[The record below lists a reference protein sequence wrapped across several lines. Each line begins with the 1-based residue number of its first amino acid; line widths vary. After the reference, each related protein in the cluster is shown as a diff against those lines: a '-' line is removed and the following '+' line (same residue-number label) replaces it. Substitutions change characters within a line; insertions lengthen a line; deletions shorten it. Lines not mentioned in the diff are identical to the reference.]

1 MVQNEAGAHAA
12 EPVAAP
18 DNPLLADPTLPYGLP
33 DFAAIEPADVREAI
47 LDGMDDERDA
57 WEAILTCDEAADVA
71 NTIEAVA
78 RAGDAVERAAVVLS
92 TIAHSVGD
100 PAYLDLEAELA
111 PQLQEHR
118 DAFWLDK
125 RMYHRYV
132 SLERALPLLDLD
144 PDLSHHVRRYADA
157 FRRAGVLLEEP
168 DLSQLREL
176 NTHLVALTTDFSR
189 RVTEGQRDAAVLV
202 DDAQRLAGLSQ
213 EQIDSLREAARA
225 DEIDGYLIDIVNT
238 SQQPLAAHLHDR
250 ELRAELLDASLTRCA
265 GGATGAGGHVAPGTD
280 TSDTRATLL
289 EIVRLRAVR
298 ARLLGYENHAAL
310 VAAGS
315 DAGTPAAID
324 ALLASIAAP
333 AMARADAEI
342 AELRELA
349 KDDPQFADA
358 GTVPE
363 LTAADLTYLF
373 EKQRRTRFGLD
384 DEVLRPYLE
393 LDRVLTEGVF
403 HAASILYGLS
413 FTPRTDLSGYAPGV
427 RVWEVFRDSPVPGPG
442 ADTDRDPIGLFVA
455 DVHARPGKR
464 GGAWMHAL
472 VRQSH
477 LLGTKPVIVNN
488 LNIRPVPQGQ
498 PVLLTWDEVRTCF
511 HEFGHALH
519 GLLSEV
525 RLPSQSGTAVR
536 RDTVEFPSQVNEI
549 WMTHPRI
556 LARYAVH
563 HDTGEPLPA
572 DLLDK
577 VLAQADHADGFR
589 LVEHVAAVVLDQAW
603 HRLAPEDVP
612 VDPEDVAATEKRML
626 AEAGLDHALIP
637 PRYRST
643 YFLHTF
649 GGGYDAGY
657 YSYLWAEMLDADTAE
672 WFASTGAQGGDGG
685 LNRRAGELF
694 RAEVLS
700 RGGTREMA
708 ASFHAL
714 RGRDV
719 TPEALLTRHRLSA

>member
-1 MVQNEAGAHAA
+1 MVQNDAGAHDA

-18 DNPLLADPTLPYGLP
+18 NGNPLRSEQTLPYGLP
-33 DFAAIEPADVREAI
+33 DFAAIDVEHVREAI
-47 LDGMDDERDA
+47 LQGMADERDA
-57 WEAILTCDEAADVA
+57 WEAIATDATAPDVP
-71 NTIEAVA
+71 NTVEAVS
-78 RAGDAVERAAVVLS
+78 RAGIPLERAAIVLA
-92 TIAHSVGD
+92 TLAHSVGD
-100 PAYLDLEAELA
+100 PAYLDLEAEIA
-111 PQLQEHR
+111 PLLQEHR

-132 SLERALPLLDLD
+132 SMERALPLLDLE
-144 PDLSHHVRRYADA
+144 PDHSHHVRRYADS
-157 FRRAGVLLEEP
+157 FRRSGVLLEEP

-189 RVTEGQRDAAVLV
+189 RVTEGRRDAAVLV
-202 DDAQRLAGLSQ
+202 DDADRLAGLSD
-213 EQIDSLREAARA
+213 EQVASLRAAAQA
-225 DEIDGYLIDIVNT
+225 DGLDGYLIDLVNT
-238 SQQPLAAHLHDR
+238 SQQPPAAHLHDR
-250 ELRAELLDASLTRCA
+250 ALRAELLDASLHRST
-265 GGATGAGGHVAPGTD
+265 GGTTGAGSHVAPGTD

-315 DAGTPAAID
+315 DAGTTDAVDGLLTSLAGPAVAQ
-324 ALLASIAAP
+324 
-333 AMARADAEI
+333 ADAEI
-342 AELRELA
+342 AELRDLA
-349 KDDPQFADA
+349 ATDPRFEGA
-358 GTVPE
+358 E
-363 LTAADLTYLF
+363 ITAADLTYLF
-373 EKQRRTRFGLD
+373 EKQRRERYDLD

-403 HAASILYGLS
+403 HAAEILYGLT
-413 FTPRTDLSGYAPGV
+413 FAPRADLAGYAPGV
-427 RVWEVFRDSPVPGPG
+427 RVWEVFRESPVPGPG
-442 ADTDRDPIGLFVA
+442 AEPEREPIGLFVA

-464 GGAWMHAL
+464 GGAWAHAL
-472 VRQSH
+472 VRQSR
-477 LLGTKPVIVNN
+477 LLGTRPVIVNN
-488 LNIRPVPQGQ
+488 LNVRPAADGQ

-519 GLLSEV
+519 GLLSDV
-525 RLPSQSGTAVR
+525 RLPSQSGTSVR
-536 RDTVEFPSQVNEI
+536 RDTVEFPSQINEI

-556 LARYAVH
+556 LSRYAVH
-563 HDTGEPLPA
+563 HATGEPLPEE
-572 DLLDK
+572 LLDK
-577 VLAQADHADGFR
+577 MLAQADHAGGFK
-589 LVEHVAAVVLDQAW
+589 LVEHVAAVALDQAW

-612 VDPEDVAATEKRML
+612 IDPEEVEATEKRML
-626 AEAGLDHALIP
+626 AAAGLDHPLIP
-637 PRYRST
+637 PRYRSS
-643 YFLHTF
+643 YFMHTF

-672 WFASTGAQGGDGG
+672 WFASTGARNGDGG
-685 LNRRAGELF
+685 LNRRAGEVF

-719 TPEALLTRHRLSA
+719 EPAALLARHRLTA